1 MMFGIMGHLVSVLSS
16 KPLVSFLRDK
26 FWKPWGMNSTFLGI
40 DDLKDQGRDD
50 ELAQE
55 YMYANDS
62 DTFVRLP
69 HYRFTA
75 GTGAGAVISNVRDYA
90 KYLQAMMEKA
100 SPLSQT
106 AYAMLRQPHN
116 LVSPGEEPWTGP
128 IWYGLAWESSI
139 FGDEIVHYH
148 GGAVNAFFAH
158 MLMIPGKNFGLV
170 TMLNSNSNAQEM
182 VVWEVLYEYFKVPE
196 GERFDVEQ
204 R

>member
-55 YMYANDS
+55 YMYANAS
-62 DTFVRLP
+62 DPFVRLP

-75 GTGAGAVISNVRDYA
+75 GTGAGA
-90 KYLQAMMEKA
+90 
-100 SPLSQT
+100 
-106 AYAMLRQPHN
+106 
-116 LVSPGEEPWTGP
+116 
-128 IWYGLAWESSI
+128 
-139 FGDEIVHYH
+139 EIVHYH